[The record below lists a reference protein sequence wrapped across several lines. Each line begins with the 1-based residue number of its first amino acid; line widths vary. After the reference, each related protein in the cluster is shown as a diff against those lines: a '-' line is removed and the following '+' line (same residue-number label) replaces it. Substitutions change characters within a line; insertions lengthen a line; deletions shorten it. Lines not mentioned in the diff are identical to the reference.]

1 MSEHELIVAAVVAV
15 GVLLSIIAIRTLLV
29 EYAADA
35 EKHQNSRRSRTVIW
49 LDLAGMVV
57 LAVLAALLVLRII
70 AGLPHH

>member
-35 EKHQNSRRSRTVIW
+35 ENHQSSRRSRTVVL
-49 LDLAGMVV
+49 LDVVGMVV
-57 LAVLAALLVLRII
+57 LAVLAVLLVLRII